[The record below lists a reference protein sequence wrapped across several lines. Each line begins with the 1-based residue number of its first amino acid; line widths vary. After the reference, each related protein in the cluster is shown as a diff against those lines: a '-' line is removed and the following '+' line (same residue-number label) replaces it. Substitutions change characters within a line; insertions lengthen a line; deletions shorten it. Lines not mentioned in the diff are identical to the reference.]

1 MRSMTKRIKKREDE
15 EEVKVEKSKIEQF
28 CESFEKVNTQVSYKT
43 VLKKIEGLE
52 TLKQEDLWDS
62 IEAKDIETDKK
73 RRIQYII
80 QGYLKH
86 HKLPFDI
93 FEKNLKK
100 VEVNGKYIH
109 TCEVEVPE
117 IKLKKVKTVP
127 TLSELE
133 QIKEKVKTI
142 ENLEHRLLFNL
153 LTNYPVLR
161 NDLALVRIR
170 NAKEKEPRVN
180 FKKNT
185 IVFPEVN
192 KAKKKI
198 VIELNEEDSE
208 ILNSMTFNRD
218 QKYLLSINGDENNR
232 CNNYTKLIKRLTKQ
246 YFDKSITHTAF
257 RHLSVTKSFHD
268 ASHLPVKLQ
277 NEKIER
283 DSALRGHSSRVA
295 REIYLENTDIV
306 NVSLDNKRVLNLMR
320 GDEIVRVVNLKDIET
335 ILNFMDLLKK

>member
-1 MRSMTKRIKKREDE
+1 M
-15 EEVKVEKSKIEQF
+15 
-28 CESFEKVNTQVSYKT
+28 
-43 VLKKIEGLE
+43 
-52 TLKQEDLWDS
+52 
-62 IEAKDIETDKK
+62 
-73 RRIQYII
+73 
-80 QGYLKH
+80 
-86 HKLPFDI
+86 
-93 FEKNLKK
+93 
-100 VEVNGKYIH
+100 
-109 TCEVEVPE
+109 
-117 IKLKKVKTVP
+117 
-127 TLSELE
+127 E

-208 ILNSMTFNRD
+208 ILNSMTFNKE

-246 YFDKSITHTAF
+246 YFDKSITQTAF

-268 ASHLPVKLQ
+268 ASHLPVKEA

-283 DSALRGHSSRVA
+283 DSA
-295 REIYLENTDIV
+295 
-306 NVSLDNKRVLNLMR
+306 
-320 GDEIVRVVNLKDIET
+320 
-335 ILNFMDLLKK
+335 